1 MDQFIII
8 LKKTWYK
15 SSNVVISRSNYF
27 FSTSKNY
34 PKKRHALV
42 LAVNLSTHTL
52 HTDNRKKDW

>member
-1 MDQFIII
+1 M
-8 LKKTWYK
+8 WYK

-34 PKKRHALV
+34 PKKRYALV